1 MPPVQRDGP
10 VRSQLV
16 GIHQDAIFTV
26 YPFSHVKYGLVLHA
40 FTTSIE
46 VVLAADLRRAN
57 VANGQQLFQALVNGT
72 MAHTSFRI
80 PGLALDR
87 ALRARAEL
95 IARLSPRI
103 APMRSKRD
111 VTSAGANP
119 KKMPVSM
126 ERAIAK
132 TRILAST

>member
-1 MPPVQRDGP
+1 MPGDAGRPRSLDGARQEPSGGGLNHAQGAHFRATRRSAVSHILAIVRRMPPVQRDGP

-57 VANGQQLFQALVNGT
+57 VANGQQLFQALVN
-72 MAHTSFRI
+72 
-80 PGLALDR
+80 L
-87 ALRARAEL
+87 
-95 IARLSPRI
+95 
-103 APMRSKRD
+103 
-111 VTSAGANP
+111 VTSRQRVE
-119 KKMPVSM
+119 K
-126 ERAIAK
+126 
-132 TRILAST
+132 LASVS